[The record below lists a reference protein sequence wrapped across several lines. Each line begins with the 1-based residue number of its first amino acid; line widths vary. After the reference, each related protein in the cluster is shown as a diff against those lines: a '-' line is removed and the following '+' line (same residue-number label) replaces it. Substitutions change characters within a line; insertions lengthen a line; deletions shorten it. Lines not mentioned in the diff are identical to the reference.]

1 MEEITMNFK
10 KISAV
15 AASAALAASMM
26 SLSASAAD
34 WSKTGYADDDP
45 TTVTIV
51 STNAD
56 GVTFTQQV
64 AGGSCKARL
73 TLSEIL
79 ENPDDVSKV
88 YSGSWDITYTG
99 LSSLTGTEIGWLGGG
114 AYCATTNSAGFGL
127 APAEYNE
134 DGTTVWDDTQTVQ
147 DSFKYLL
154 PSQVPADASEA
165 EFVFMDWSGQDLV
178 ANGIELTVSNF
189 HIYDKDGNEIAQK
202 AYAGDSAA
210 AEEAPAETEA
220 AAEDTA
226 AVEDTAAEETTEV
239 AAPAADDT
247 TTSTATGNAS
257 AAAIASVMAVA
268 AAAAVAAKKRK

>member
-1 MEEITMNFK
+1 MNFK

-154 PSQVPADASEA
+154 LLRFPQMLPRRSSYSWIGPVRISLLTASSSQFP
-165 EFVFMDWSGQDLV
+165 
-178 ANGIELTVSNF
+178 
-189 HIYDKDGNEIAQK
+189 
-202 AYAGDSAA
+202 
-210 AEEAPAETEA
+210 
-220 AAEDTA
+220 
-226 AVEDTAAEETTEV
+226 
-239 AAPAADDT
+239 
-247 TTSTATGNAS
+247 TSTSMTRTAT
-257 AAAIASVMAVA
+257 
-268 AAAAVAAKKRK
+268 R